1 MATVDQFYHTFF
13 SHQTIQWLGHLL
25 FSVAIMAII
34 VSEIDCKT
42 APSFARNP
50 KIGVFDRVL
59 VRGREMGERGE
70 EGIARPASLPIS
82 FFPCYMLARLLPR
95 PVLPF
100 HDRAPKLDLRIS
112 GEKKPGLFCSLYLKH
127 KSLMVIHFP
136 SGTPAVF
143 WAWTH
148 ETTILIMLK
157 YV

>member
-1 MATVDQFYHTFF
+1 MYGHSRSVLLYILLSSNHSMARAFAFLRCYCDHNCIWNRLQNSPFLR
-13 SHQTIQWLGHLL
+13 QK
-25 FSVAIMAII
+25 
-34 VSEIDCKT
+34 SENRGFWSSFGARSWNGRT
-42 APSFARNP
+42 GRGRSRAPSLSPHF
-50 KIGVFDRVL
+50 L
-59 VRGREMGERGE
+59 
-70 EGIARPASLPIS
+70 
-82 FFPCYMLARLLPR
+82 FPLLARLLPR

-100 HDRAPKLDLRIS
+100 HDRAPKLDFRIS

-148 ETTILIMLK
+148 ERTILIMLK